1 MSRTWYG
8 SVQNRI
14 EEGHNFTGREIRP
27 GDDGTIYM
35 WSDRHPFWVEAVESQ
50 TRIKVREYYHCADH
64 SKPGGMGHQDW
75 LLFKTWDEWNA
86 YGAKYFPQYHNAG
99 EHRDE
104 PEAQTWVFRY
114 GKWMREQTYTA
125 PVKFDERESL
135 FCSPLTDR
143 EKKSLEK
150 HGFYKRY
157 YNLSGKVSFGV
168 AEYYYDWEF

>member
-27 GDDGTIYM
+27 GDDGTMYM
-35 WSDRHPFWVEAVESQ
+35 WSDRHPFWVESVEDQ
-50 TRIKVREYYHCADH
+50 KRIKVREYYHCADH

-114 GKWMREQTYTA
+114 GKWMREIIVTDPRFCDT
-125 PVKFDERESL
+125 ERE
-135 FCSPLTDR
+135 R
-143 EKKSLEK
+143 KAYEKNGFFK
-150 HGFYKRY
+150 HYAP
-157 YNLSGKVSFGV
+157 LSGKVSFGV